1 MRPLGHHAKS
11 VKANNLALARYLG
24 TDKLLGFLGEY
35 LPVVERESED
45 MHDKTRYLW
54 QGTLEELALSKEIT
68 TDTLLKAWVLVGT
81 PNKPTP
87 SKEALAPEPR
97 LVLVR
102 DEVNVELELAKPEP
116 VAQVQPVPIRPA
128 ADYDRFLDDT
138 DADTTPPIQAK
149 KTSDEPA
156 EDDMDMEFD
165 AWEMYQSI
173 FDHPK
178 KDWAYIGVF
187 PHKIYGQVLALGQ
200 FHGKNNQEI
209 QVYRGCK
216 FNDDSFGKIGA
227 ITEFERKGMKDSTK
241 KIKILKLRPGV
252 VKFWVNIDDPSRP
265 KGQRDVEE
273 LYRYFQVTKVGIR
286 EIDSVA
292 YQALKNALQS
302 PLPEDRPN

>member
-1 MRPLGHHAKS
+1 MRPIGHHSKS

-24 TDKLLGFLGEY
+24 TDKLLAFLGEY

-54 QGTLEELALSKEIT
+54 QSTFEELALGKEIT

-87 SKEALAPEPR
+87 PE
-97 LVLVR
+97 
-102 DEVNVELELAKPEP
+102 ELFPKPEP
-116 VAQVQPVPIRPA
+116 VLVQPPVIQVRPA
-128 ADYDRFLDDT
+128 AEYDRFLDDT
-138 DADTTPPIQAK
+138 DADSTAPIQAK

-156 EDDMDMEFD
+156 ESDLDIEFD
-165 AWEMYQSI
+165 TYEMYEGI
-173 FDHPK
+173 FKHPL

-187 PHKIYGQVLALGQ
+187 PHKVYGKVLALGQ
-200 FHGKNNQEI
+200 FHGRNNQEI
-209 QVYRGCK
+209 LVYRGCK

-227 ITEFERKGMKDSTK
+227 IAEFERKGLKDSTRRV
-241 KIKILKLRPGV
+241 KILKLRPGV

-265 KGQRDVEE
+265 KGHRDIEE
-273 LYRYFQVTKVGIR
+273 LYRYFQVTTDGIR

-292 YQALKNALQS
+292 YQALKNSLQPAHAS
-302 PLPEDRPN
+302 QPN